1 MSRVLPWV
9 RSLAALGVSAL
20 LFGCGTDQASTSPP
34 PPPQASDPVAV
45 AIPVD
50 EPAAPVD
57 QPLPESGVIRELNLG
72 DRACYVT
79 VENAAGSIDELMAVM
94 ELCVRDELIG
104 QSVRLEY
111 ELGLVTAESCQGDPE
126 CNDSEMVQLVVDVA
140 PVGAGSAQ

>member
-20 LFGCGTDQASTSPP
+20 LLGCANDQAPTP
-34 PPPQASDPVAV
+34 PPPQAGEPVPV
-45 AIPVD
+45 AIPID